1 MKKKYVLTVNLNVN
15 GKSFLVPLAS
25 YDLITLEKYVSYCN
39 NPSELLKFMPNDKTF
54 SVRSYLMRYLNP
66 NLSFDNDPFSIRTS
80 RSKKSNKIK
89 MVYNHDMDVLLAN
102 KKVLK
107 DKLIGSFSI
116 SLDDCV
122 FGNISKEDEEFLKQL
137 YGKFAGK
144 NFDYAKRILS
154 CMKYNMDDPYKYDE
168 RYGVLFNNPWMFI
181 AISSTCAQAL
191 VEDAFKDDRKRINFA
206 FLVKQRT
213 GNLLTDYS
221 YSDVKALNESLEK
234 QVCGRNNY
242 ASYVRNSIRRSV
254 RKFMNENTPN
264 EIVVN
269 NPSKITEQ
277 EIIDYNKQRLSQ
289 DQDSKEDNEFELMT
303 HIEEL
308 RSCLFQKKDE
318 EVNLQQ
324 SLKTG
329 GFTQDKDFVTAQ
341 LNIVLSDIKDLEKKI
356 QKLEYYLCELEN
368 HNMVYSD
375 AGFIVDVED
384 KSI

>member
-1 MKKKYVLTVNLNVN
+1 
-15 GKSFLVPLAS
+15 
-25 YDLITLEKYVSYCN
+25 
-39 NPSELLKFMPNDKTF
+39 
-54 SVRSYLMRYLNP
+54 
-66 NLSFDNDPFSIRTS
+66 
-80 RSKKSNKIK
+80 
-89 MVYNHDMDVLLAN
+89 
-102 KKVLK
+102 
-107 DKLIGSFSI
+107 
-116 SLDDCV
+116 
-122 FGNISKEDEEFLKQL
+122 
-137 YGKFAGK
+137 
-144 NFDYAKRILS
+144 
-154 CMKYNMDDPYKYDE
+154 
-168 RYGVLFNNPWMFI
+168 
-181 AISSTCAQAL
+181 
-191 VEDAFKDDRKRINFA
+191 
-206 FLVKQRT
+206 
-213 GNLLTDYS
+213 
-221 YSDVKALNESLEK
+221 
-234 QVCGRNNY
+234 
-242 ASYVRNSIRRSV
+242 
-254 RKFMNENTPN
+254 MNENTPN

-303 HIEEL
+303 QIEEL
-308 RSCLFQKKDE
+308 RSCLSQKKDE

>member
-1 MKKKYVLTVNLNVN
+1 MRKKYVLTVELNVN
-15 GKSFLVPLAS
+15 GKKFLVPLATH
-25 YDLITLEKYVSYCN
+25 DLITLEKYVSFCTDPN
-39 NPSELLKFMPNDKTF
+39 ELLKFMPNDKTF
-54 SVRSYLMRYLNP
+54 SVRSYLKRYLDAK
-66 NLSFDNDPFSIRTS
+66 LSFDNDPFSIRTS
-80 RSKKSNKIK
+80 NSKRSNKIK
-89 MVYNHDMDVLLAN
+89 MLYNSDMDVLLADKN
-102 KKVLK
+102 VLCK
-107 DKLIGSFSI
+107 KLINCFNI
-116 SLDDCV
+116 SVNDCV
-122 FGNISKEDEEFLKQL
+122 SGNISKEDETFLKQL
-137 YGKFAGK
+137 YGQFAGK
-144 NFDYAKRILS
+144 NFDYAKHKVR

-181 AISSTCAQAL
+181 AVSSTCAQAL
-191 VEDAFKDDRKRINFA
+191 VEDVFKDDRKRINFA

-221 YSDVKALNESLEK
+221 YSNVKALNKNLEK

-368 HNMVYSD
+368 HNMAYSD